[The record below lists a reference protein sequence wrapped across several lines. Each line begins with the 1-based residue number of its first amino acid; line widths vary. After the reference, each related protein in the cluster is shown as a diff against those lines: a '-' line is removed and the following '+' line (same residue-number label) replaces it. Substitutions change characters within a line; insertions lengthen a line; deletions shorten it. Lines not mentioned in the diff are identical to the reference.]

1 MKPLRLLVMII
12 ALLVIGAGSA
22 FSESIKLVWDAN
34 TETDLAGYKVYSSL
48 VDGGPYT
55 LIQDVGN
62 VTELELDLTGRPDA
76 TIYYVATAYDH
87 RDNESGYSNQA
98 SYTVDHTPPAPP
110 GGCTV
115 KLTW

>member
-1 MKPLRLLVMII
+1 MKALRLLVMTI
-12 ALLVIGAGSA
+12 ALSVIGAGFAS
-22 FSESIKLVWDAN
+22 SESIKVIWDAN
-34 TETDLAGYKVYSSL
+34 SEADLAGYKVYSSL

-62 VTELELDLTGRPDA
+62 ATELELDLTSQPDA

-87 RDNESGYSNQA
+87 RDNESEYSNQA
-98 SYTVDHTPPAPP
+98 SYTVDHTPPAAP
-110 GGCTV
+110 GGCSI